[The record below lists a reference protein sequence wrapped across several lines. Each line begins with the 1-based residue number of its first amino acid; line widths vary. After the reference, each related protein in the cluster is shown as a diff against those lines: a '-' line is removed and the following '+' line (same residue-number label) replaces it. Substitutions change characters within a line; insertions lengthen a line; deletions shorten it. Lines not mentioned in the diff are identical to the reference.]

1 LYKLCLFTN
10 FCGCDDHHYVV
21 GYSKKHK
28 KVTTL
33 RMDCIEKSEVTIMYA
48 VPNEDIFTEV

>member
-1 LYKLCLFTN
+1 MYKLCLFTN